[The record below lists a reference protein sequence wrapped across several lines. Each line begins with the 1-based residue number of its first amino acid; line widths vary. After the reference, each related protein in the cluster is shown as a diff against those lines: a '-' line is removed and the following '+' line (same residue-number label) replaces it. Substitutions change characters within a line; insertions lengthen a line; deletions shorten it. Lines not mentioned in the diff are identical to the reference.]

1 MPKGTTKSTAKNDNI
16 MLRVST
22 AEKRLLAKAAKL
34 ERRKL
39 ADFVRNTALNQA
51 EVNIAAAA
59 AKASEPNS
67 TSVAVAQTD

>member
-1 MPKGTTKSTAKNDNI
+1 MTKGTTKSTAKNDNI

-51 EVNIAAAA
+51 EVNVAAAA
-59 AKASEPNS
+59 AKASDAN
-67 TSVAVAQTD
+67 AAIIYAG